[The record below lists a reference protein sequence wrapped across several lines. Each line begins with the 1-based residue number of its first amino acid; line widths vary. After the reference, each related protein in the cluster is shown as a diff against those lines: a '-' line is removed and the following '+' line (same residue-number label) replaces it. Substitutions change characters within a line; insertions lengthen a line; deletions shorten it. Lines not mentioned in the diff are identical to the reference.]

1 MVSPEAPGFPDERP
15 AVVLVRPQEEGNI
28 GAVARAMSNFGLD
41 RLLLVAPA
49 AALGNTAYAFAMH
62 AHAILD
68 RAERH
73 PDLASALA
81 GFHFVAGTASLRDR
95 GWAQPILAPRDLP
108 GHLAQHAAGA
118 RVALLFGAEVSGL
131 TREELVRASVLVR
144 IPAAVENPTLNL
156 AQAVLIVAYE
166 LHLARGAPALAAP
179 EPVARATVFQ
189 QERLFR
195 QLATLLADV
204 RFARDT
210 TIVRVEQDLRQLF
223 ARSALTEREAMILA
237 GILRRAR
244 HALTRRGRAVREPGA
259 APAG

>member
-1 MVSPEAPGFPDERP
+1 MSPPAAGFGEERP

-28 GAVARAMSNFGLD
+28 GAVARAMSNLGLE

-62 AHAILD
+62 AHPILD

-73 PDLASALA
+73 PDLGTALA
-81 GFHFVAGTASLRDR
+81 GFHFIVGTASLRDR
-95 GWAQPILAPRDLP
+95 GWAQPILAPRELP
-108 GHLAQHAAGA
+108 SHLARHAAGA
-118 RVALLFGAEVSGL
+118 RVALVFGSEVSGL

-156 AQAVLIVAYE
+156 AQAVLLVAYE
-166 LHLARGAPALAAP
+166 LHLARGAPSLAAP

-204 RFARDT
+204 GFARDT

-223 ARSALTEREAMILA
+223 ARAELTERESMILA

-244 HALTRRGRAVREPGA
+244 HALARRARAPREPGA
-259 APAG
+259 PAAE